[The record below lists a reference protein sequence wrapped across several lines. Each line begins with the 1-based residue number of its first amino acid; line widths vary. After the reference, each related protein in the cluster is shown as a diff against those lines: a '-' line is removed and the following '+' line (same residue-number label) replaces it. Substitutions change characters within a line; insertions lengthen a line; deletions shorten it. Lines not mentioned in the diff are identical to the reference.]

1 MITKILEK
9 FFYGIAVLFIGI
21 PNYILRKA
29 GFGAGEVDTSKREDL
44 SVLNYYCG
52 KMDAGF
58 KRADFSRDIAY
69 GIWVAQME
77 YISRLIKNKKY
88 IVKENDDFPY
98 EDIPQCSYNEY
109 LRRKKASSERS

>member
-1 MITKILEK
+1 MIAKIFEK
-9 FFYGIAVLFIGI
+9 FFYLIFFLFIGI
-21 PNYILRKA
+21 PEFIISKTGLGTK
-29 GFGAGEVDTSKREDL
+29 EVDTSKREDL